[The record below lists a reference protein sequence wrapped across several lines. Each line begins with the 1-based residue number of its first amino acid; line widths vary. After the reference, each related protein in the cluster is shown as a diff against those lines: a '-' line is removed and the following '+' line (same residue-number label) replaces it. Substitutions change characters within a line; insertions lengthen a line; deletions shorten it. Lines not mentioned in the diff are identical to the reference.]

1 MNTSQF
7 SAASLIVLLFFLLVG
22 SVALISAEG
31 PQFTEND
38 KAYYADQAQVN
49 FVRPGLKIQIL
60 SAQIANDGTITAR
73 VKFTDPAGL
82 PLDKDGITTP
92 GKISNGSP
100 GLIAAYI
107 PKGQT
112 QYTAYTTRTQT
123 SPITKVTA
131 IQAGADSGGKWAQAG
146 DGEYVY
152 TFGTKAPAGFDKTVT
167 HTIGVYA
174 SRNLTE
180 FEMGTDLQDAV
191 YHFVPDGSKV
201 AQVRD
206 LIKTAT
212 CNKCHTTTMHFHG
225 ETGRRSVEVCV
236 LCHQPQ
242 TTDPDTGN
250 TVNLPV
256 MIHKIHAGENLP
268 SVKAGTP
275 YQIIGFGQTVLD
287 FSEVAFPS
295 DIRSCQTCH
304 ESDKGATQA
313 DGWLKPNRAA
323 CGACHDDVNF
333 ATGEGHVNLPQV
345 SDNACSNCHIPQG
358 ELEYDASIKGA
369 HTIARNSSA
378 LGGLQYELLK
388 VDNGVA
394 GQSPTV
400 TFSIK
405 DKNGAPLALNQ
416 MQRTALVLAGP
427 TSDYSAFGHGYVSE
441 DPAANAQGGPGTYT
455 YTFTQAIP
463 ADAKGTFTIG
473 IEGRR
478 EEMILQGTKKQ
489 QTVRYGAPNKVIH
502 FSVDGSK
509 IQPRRQV
516 VAIEKCNGC
525 HTQLTLH
532 GENRSQIEQCVLCHN
547 PVETDAARR
556 PAAENPPQTID
567 FRYMI
572 HRIHGGEHVSE
583 ESGTDFVVYGFGNTK
598 HDFSGVRY
606 PAELNR
612 CDMCHVNNSQIP
624 PIPGSHIST
633 NNPRFILNPT
643 PPVSA
648 ACLACHQT
656 VDAASHALINTSVL
670 GESCAVCHGA
680 GAEFAVPKVHA
691 SEIR

>member
-1 MNTSQF
+1 MKSLRLSATSRI
-7 SAASLIVLLFFLLVG
+7 LLLLFFVVG

-38 KAYYADQAQVN
+38 KAYYADQEQVN
-49 FVRPGLKIQIL
+49 FVRPGLRIQIL
-60 SAQIANDGTITAR
+60 SAQIANDGTITTR

-100 GLIAAYI
+100 SFIAGYI
-107 PKGQT
+107 PKGET
-112 QYTAYTTRTQT
+112 QYRTYTTRSQT

-131 IQAGADSGGKWAQAG
+131 IQAGAESNGKWEKVA
-146 DGEYVY
+146 DGEYNY
-152 TFGTKAPAGFDKTVT
+152 TFSTKAPAGFDKTVT
-167 HTIGVYA
+167 HTIAIYA
-174 SRNLTE
+174 NRALTE
-180 FEMGTDLQDAV
+180 FDMGTDLQDAV

-201 AQVRD
+201 TQVRD
-206 LIKTAT
+206 VIKTAT
-212 CNKCHTTTMHFHG
+212 CNKCHTVTMHFHG
-225 ETGRRSVEVCV
+225 EGGRRSVELCV
-236 LCHQPQ
+236 MCHQPQ

-250 TVNLPV
+250 TVNFPV

-275 YQIIGFGQTVLD
+275 YQIIGNAQSMHD
-287 FSEVAFPS
+287 FSDVAFPS
-295 DIRSCQTCH
+295 DIRSCTTCH
-304 ESDKGATQA
+304 EQDKGAVQQDA
-313 DGWLKPNRAA
+313 WLKPNRAA
-323 CGACHDDVNF
+323 CGACHDTVNF
-333 ATGEGHVNLPQV
+333 ATGEGHVDLPQV
-345 SDNACSNCHIPQG
+345 SDNSCSTCHIPQG

-369 HTIARNSSA
+369 HTIAKNSSTI
-378 LGGLQYELLK
+378 GGLQYELLK

-394 GQSPTV
+394 GKAPTV
-400 TFSIK
+400 TFGIK
-405 DKNGAPLALNQ
+405 DRNGAPLELKQ
-416 MQRTALVLAGP
+416 MQSIHLVLAGP

-441 DPAANAQGGPGTYT
+441 DPTAKAQGGPGTYT
-455 YTFTQAIP
+455 YTFSQVIP

-478 EEMILQGTKKQ
+478 EETILPGTKKE
-489 QTVRYGAPNKVIH
+489 QTVRYGAPNKVIN

-509 IQPRRQV
+509 MMPRRQV

-525 HTQLTLH
+525 HTQLTMH

-556 PAAENPPQTID
+556 PASENPPQTID

-572 HRIHGGEHVSE
+572 HRIHGGETVSE
-583 ESGTDFVVYGFGNTK
+583 ETGTDFVIYGFGGSKN
-598 HDFSGVRY
+598 DFSGVLY

-624 PIPGSHIST
+624 PIPGTHIST
-633 NNPRFILNPT
+633 NNPRFVLNPT
-643 PPVSA
+643 PPTSA
-648 ACLACHQT
+648 ACLGCHQSIE
-656 VDAASHALINTSVL
+656 AASHALINTSEL
-670 GESCAVCHGA
+670 GESCSVCHGA
-680 GAEFAVPKVHA
+680 NAEFAVPKVHA